1 MGAYSSRVTFM
12 VGNAVIDACR
22 KLRTQIVDTLAKTW
36 ECDPKRVRLM
46 RGMALDLEDSERA
59 IPMREA
65 FVLTEAA
72 CDTLGATGSYNTPK
86 LGGDYR
92 GGSIGASPAY
102 SFTAHVVE
110 VDVDCETGFIVVKKV
125 WCAHDCGRAINPRL
139 VAGQIEGSV
148 YMGIAEALLEDHKV
162 NRFGLHDG
170 PSLLDYTMPTTLDT
184 PEIEAL
190 IVESVDPEGPY
201 GAKEAGEG
209 PLHSSIPALSNAVHD
224 AVGLRLTDLPF
235 TPGKVLAALRERAEQ
250 TGEAVAT

>member
-1 MGAYSSRVTFM
+1 MTHFERVKQDSRTTHVM
-12 VGNAVIDACR
+12 SLNALPRRAQVRQYAVNANALAVASGLPDNCVDADALIAGMR
-22 KLRTQIVDTLAKTW
+22 PGTM
-36 ECDPKRVRLM
+36 ERL
-46 RGMALDLEDSERA
+46 GLGPEACQAL
-59 IPMREA
+59 
-65 FVLTEAA
+65 
-72 CDTLGATGSYNTPK
+72 
-86 LGGDYR
+86 
-92 GGSIGASPAY
+92 
-102 SFTAHVVE
+102 
-110 VDVDCETGFIVVKKV
+110 
-125 WCAHDCGRAINPRL
+125 NPRL

-250 TGEAVAT
+250 TEEAIAT